1 MLQKKKL
8 SNFKLKKLKFEKLS
22 YLTLEANKLLSS
34 QNFTLSE
41 FAELVTESWMVKK
54 SLANEVSNQHIDE
67 IFKFSLQNGALGGK
81 LLGAGAGGFLMF
93 IIPKKKK
100 RIY

>member
-1 MLQKKKL
+1 
-8 SNFKLKKLKFEKLS
+8 
-22 YLTLEANKLLSS
+22 
-34 QNFTLSE
+34 
-41 FAELVTESWMVKK
+41 MVKK

-93 IIPKKKK
+93 IIPKIKKK
-100 RIY
+100 NLLKR